1 MGEATTREDK
11 MLTLSNRVLFPW
23 FDNGDEA
30 SFREYYAEETITSLK
45 YALTATAAL
54 HLLLIISDWL
64 AFRDEFW
71 ILIYYH
77 LYIIISCG
85 MAVPMF
91 SMPVMKKHLF
101 VLVPIF
107 WIPSAIAIAA
117 TMYLVNKA
125 FDAYICGAVFTLL
138 YACCAV
144 RLLFLSVVACCLLQV
159 LFINIA
165 LFAKSVGAEAYT
177 YTNFIMIYAVT
188 IGLVLSFTIEFLARR
203 NFILR
208 TKLDSERAKLD
219 AILRDILPA
228 SILSRIRSG
237 ERRIADLSSP
247 VTILFADIV
256 GFTKFTVEQKPEFV
270 VDTLNDLFTHLD
282 VIAAR
287 HGVEK
292 IKTVGDAYM
301 AAVGIGDAVEKDA
314 ASMAEFALD
323 ARDAVAMLGQ
333 NRSIEL
339 RLRFGIA
346 TGRVVSGVI
355 GNSRPV
361 FDTWGLQVNL
371 ASRLEGLAP
380 PNGILLDKDT
390 TEVISGHYEV
400 SDYGLRDVKGIGPVP
415 TYLLV
420 GRSKNSRRQ
429 FSIDA

>member
-1 MGEATTREDK
+1 MGHPAIMRGK

-23 FDNGDEA
+23 FDNEDEN
-30 SFREYYAEETITSLK
+30 SFLEYYAEETITSLK
-45 YALTATAAL
+45 YALTATVAL
-54 HLLLIISDWL
+54 HLLLMISDWL
-64 AFRDEFW
+64 AFREEFL
-71 ILIYYH
+71 ILAYYH

-91 SMPVMKKHLF
+91 SMPLMKKHLF

-107 WIPSAIAIAA
+107 WIPSAMAIAIV
-117 TMYLVNKA
+117 MYLVDKA
-125 FDAYICGAVFTLL
+125 FDAYICGVVFTLL

-144 RLLFLSVVACCLLQV
+144 RLLFLSVVVCCLLQV
-159 LFINIA
+159 AFINIA
-165 LFAKSVGAEAYT
+165 LLAKSAGADAYT

-256 GFTKFTVEQKPEFV
+256 GFTKFTLEQRPEFV
-270 VDTLNDLFTHLD
+270 VDTLNDLFTQLD
-282 VIAAR
+282 EIAAR

-323 ARDAVAMLGQ
+323 ARDAVAMLGKH
-333 NRSIEL
+333 RGIEL

-390 TEVISGHYEV
+390 TDVISGRYEV
-400 SDYGLRDVKGIGPVP
+400 SDNGLRDVKGIGHVP

-420 GRSKNSRRQ
+420 GRGENSRSK
-429 FSIDA
+429 FSIDD